1 MTSTG
6 LTFGFDPSSEGFL
19 LPKTANSL
27 APAAVLPF
35 FTITCCHLQHTSALN
50 PPPLPSPFAQARFY
64 VLPSIVGHVNGLL
77 EHDFP
82 SVVATG

>member
-1 MTSTG
+1 MTNTG

-35 FTITCCHLQHTSALN
+35 FTITCCQ
-50 PPPLPSPFAQARFY
+50 PPAHRTLHPPRLSPPFAQARFY
-64 VLPSIVGHVNGLL
+64 VLPIIVGHVNGLL
-77 EHDFP
+77 KYDFP
-82 SVVATG
+82 SVVATA